1 MPTELKVEVLLIQR
15 MSVSY
20 DGVED
25 RIAMDIENAEGAVA
39 RLWLTRFGTD
49 LMVRTTADRVEA
61 YATAQLARA
70 NVAPNDAAQVRESA
84 LATRQLTARLT
95 QRSASAVALPPGTA
109 EHLVTGFAMPPN
121 KGSIQLDFMCKPE
134 MKARVLLQSAE
145 LFQWLGAVQ
154 RQYQRAGWSM
164 EVWPAWLSQ
173 RAQQ

>member
-1 MPTELKVEVLLIQR
+1 M
-15 MSVSY
+15 
-20 DGVED
+20 
-25 RIAMDIENAEGAVA
+25 
-39 RLWLTRFGTD
+39 
-49 LMVRTTADRVEA
+49 
-61 YATAQLARA
+61 
-70 NVAPNDAAQVRESA
+70 APNDAAQVRESA

-95 QRSASAVALPPGTA
+95 QRSASAVELPPGTA